1 MRAGQDG
8 AWGAHHELLSTAG
21 HRQGADGT
29 GHPGGS
35 CRCADAPGAL
45 PSVRPMERRRF
56 LLFLA
61 AGLAGTAVGQG
72 TVGLVDPTRTPVDTA
87 AAAEPVAPVALP
99 AVLPAPTGLVDHL
112 PGTGTSLALTIDD
125 GTSSEVVGSLCRF
138 AQDSGVRLTFF
149 PNGSYSSWEE
159 NGDVLQPL
167 IDSGQVAIG
176 NHTWSHPDLTTL
188 TDDQIAE
195 EIGRN
200 RDWIESTFGIRT
212 PFLRPPFGA
221 QDERVQRISAE
232 LGHPTVVLWNSTLE
246 DNRLLTGD
254 ELLDAARRWFNAQAI
269 VVGHAN
275 QPTVTTVYDQLLEL
289 IAERGLQTVTLA
301 DVWGTGLGG
310 VRTASG
316 RATAV

>member
-1 MRAGQDG
+1 
-8 AWGAHHELLSTAG
+8 
-21 HRQGADGT
+21 
-29 GHPGGS
+29 
-35 CRCADAPGAL
+35 
-45 PSVRPMERRRF
+45 MERRRF

-61 AGLAGTAVGQG
+61 AGLAGTAVGRG
-72 TVGLVDPTRTPVDTA
+72 TADLVDPTRAPVSTA
-87 AAAEPVAPVALP
+87 AAAEPVAPPVLP
-99 AVLPAPTGLVDHL
+99 AVVPAPAGVVDQI
-112 PGTGTSLALTIDD
+112 PGDGTSLALTIDD
-125 GTSSEVVGSLCRF
+125 GTSSEVVGSMCRF
-138 AQDSGVRLTFF
+138 VQDSGVRLTFF
-149 PNGSYSSWEE
+149 PNGRYSSWEE
-159 NGDVLQPL
+159 NGDALQPL
-167 IDSGQVAIG
+167 IDSGQVAMG

-188 TDDQIAE
+188 SDDQVAE

-246 DNRLLTGD
+246 DNRVLTAE
-254 ELLDAARRWFNAQAI
+254 ELIDAARRWFTAQAI

-275 QPTVTTVYDQLLEL
+275 QPTITTVYDQLLEL

-316 RATAV
+316 RATTV